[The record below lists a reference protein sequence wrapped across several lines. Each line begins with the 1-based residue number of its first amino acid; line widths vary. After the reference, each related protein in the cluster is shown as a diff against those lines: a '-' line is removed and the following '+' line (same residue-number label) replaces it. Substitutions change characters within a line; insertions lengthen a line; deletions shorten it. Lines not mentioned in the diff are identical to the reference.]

1 MPTCCASAHSPL
13 WLWNNSLSYAQALLH
28 SSIIP
33 PRGRCPCSGQRLWNR
48 MDIEVIPLGPFW
60 GSLIAVFTALT
71 GGRLASI
78 SVTFHSLRDK
88 LGLKTCWDNNTVMA
102 VKGGMVWDAQA
113 LPCLLEVQPCTNWA
127 AGKGSWADS
136 WHSWAG
142 ALVLTQEP
150 CTDTPCHCPVTRPMH
165 TQIKALFC
173 CSWVLEHAQIDMTF
187 KSIPEFSSRGQ
198 VTVASGL
205 WCQFLDKSEQ
215 FGKRICWSETNFM
228 IHSHSCDSCTEREVC
243 Q

>member
-1 MPTCCASAHSPL
+1 
-13 WLWNNSLSYAQALLH
+13 
-28 SSIIP
+28 
-33 PRGRCPCSGQRLWNR
+33 
-48 MDIEVIPLGPFW
+48 MDIEVIPPGPFW
-60 GSLIAVFTALT
+60 GSLIAVFIAQKHTALT

-136 WHSWAG
+136 WHSWAELG
-142 ALVLTQEP
+142 HLCWPRSPAQTPHATVLSLTRAL
-150 CTDTPCHCPVTRPMH
+150 H

-173 CSWVLEHAQIDMTF
+173 CSWALEHAQIDMTF

-205 WCQFLDKSEQ
+205 WWQFLDKSEQ
-215 FGKRICWSETNFM
+215 FGKRICWSEANFM